1 MRQAVKWPLC
11 SYQLSSGPRER
22 GEPNPRGP
30 RPLRGR
36 VMPHSGS
43 SDSTII
49 LSSAQNRRFT
59 PKIVKLHL
67 CGRRSAC
74 QQDRAY
80 GVGDHDL

>member
-1 MRQAVKWPLC
+1 MR
-11 SYQLSSGPRER
+11 
-22 GEPNPRGP
+22 
-30 RPLRGR
+30 LRRR

-59 PKIVKLHL
+59 SKIAKLHL
-67 CGRRSAC
+67 CGRRRAP